1 VSYFQT
7 IKKECSPFR
16 DDISQFFLRGSKG
29 FYRCK
34 QCGLVIKGS
43 RTKNHMRCHLNLR
56 QYCCDICSQTFN
68 QEGNLIVH
76 KNNRHSSAYRHV
88 CDICNSKFKAKWNLK
103 QHMRRHFPDLQFK
116 CLECSK
122 VFMQKHSLDN
132 HYRVSHRRVK
142 LACPLCDTS
151 YSRNF
156 NLRNHILLRHPTDEQ
171 LAKMVQLRSDNR
183 DALVLTSEERRLR
196 RYAADA
202 ILLNIDRV
210 HSLFLPTTGSPALS
224 GASISVGQCY
234 LPAD

>member
-43 RTKNHMRCHLNLR
+43 R
-56 QYCCDICSQTFN
+56 
-68 QEGNLIVH
+68 H